1 MIISKGLMF
10 MHFTGTVWRPP
21 YEAWS
26 ALLQVTAGCTH
37 NKCKFCTLYSDVPQ
51 FKMSPISEIEEDLR
65 ELYAFAP
72 DTTRLFLTGANPFVL
87 STERLKEI
95 ARLAKQYLQR
105 LTSIGCFARV
115 TDITPKS
122 IDELKELRAVGYN
135 RITIG
140 VETGDDPALDFMSK
154 GYHAADITE
163 HCRKLDYANIEYNFF
178 YLTGI
183 SGFGKGIEGAEKTA
197 EIFNCLSPKIVGASM
212 LTVYKNSA
220 LYNEICLGN
229 WKEETERE
237 KLSEIRTLIE
247 KLEIRTHFAALGAS
261 NMFMLHGGLPSDREK
276 LIAEIDGILENYSE
290 EEMRAY
296 RVNLKHL

>member
-1 MIISKGLMF
+1 
-10 MHFTGTVWRPP
+10 MHFTGTIWRPP

-26 ALLQVTAGCTH
+26 ALLQVTEGCTH
-37 NKCKFCTLYSDVPQ
+37 SKCKFCTLYSDVPQ
-51 FKMSPISEIEEDLR
+51 FRMSPVSEIEEDIC
-65 ELYAFAP
+65 ELCSFVP

-87 STERLKEI
+87 STEKLKEI

-122 IDELKELRAVGYN
+122 VEELKELRAMGYN

-140 VETGDDPALDFMSK
+140 VETGDNSALDFMNK
-154 GYHAADITE
+154 GYHAADIIE
-163 HCRKLDYANIEYNFF
+163 QCRKLDYADIEYNFF

-183 SGFGKGIEGAEKTA
+183 SGFGKGADGAEKTA
-197 EIFNCLSPKIVGASM
+197 EIFNCLRPKIVGASM
-212 LTVYKNSA
+212 LTVYPNSA
-220 LYNEICLGN
+220 LYREINLGR
-229 WKEETERE
+229 WKEETETE
-237 KLSEIRTLIE
+237 KLAEMRTLIE

-261 NMFMLHGGLPSDREK
+261 NMFMLHGDLPSDKEK
-276 LIAEIDGILENYSE
+276 LMGEIDNILQDHSE
-290 EEMRAY
+290 REMRDY

>member
-1 MIISKGLMF
+1 MF
-10 MHFTGTVWRPP
+10 MHFTGTIWRPP

-51 FKMSPISEIEEDLR
+51 FRMSPVSEIEEDLQ
-65 ELYAFAP
+65 ELYRFAP
-72 DTTRLFLTGANPFVL
+72 DAARLFLTGANPFVL
-87 STERLKEI
+87 STEKLKEI

-122 IDELKELRAVGYN
+122 VEELKELRAAGYN

-140 VETGDDPALDFMSK
+140 VETGDNSALDFMGK
-154 GYHAADITE
+154 GYRIADIIE
-163 HCRKLDYANIEYNFF
+163 QCSKLDHANIEYNFF

-197 EIFNCLSPKIVGASM
+197 EIFNRLSPKIVGASM
-212 LTVYKNSA
+212 LTVYQNSA

-237 KLSEIRTLIE
+237 KLAEMRTLIE
-247 KLEIRTHFAALGAS
+247 KLEIRTYFAALGAS
-261 NMFMLHGGLPSDREK
+261 NMFMLHGDLPSDKEA
-276 LIAEIDGILENYSE
+276 LIAEIDGILRNYSE
-290 EEMRAY
+290 ETMRDY